1 MSKSTSPKSITIP
14 APKINLEPV
23 MLQAELMEQAHSEN
37 SLLLVA
43 KLIACGKA
51 CSPIVQDANRKS
63 AHSLFTQSLGNELI
77 TRKKHTFDAKGRVTV
92 SKTELAFAAS
102 TAGGYKSKW
111 SKIIVFA
118 SNGFDFTPCNGMKLA
133 EVYAYINGL
142 DNVPFW
148 SKKAKGRHTAT
159 SAKVNEKQHGTLGQ
173 AVTEAVYH
181 ATSKPEQFVKAM
193 PHSTQILLAI
203 ATLKALSIP
212 IPKLLSIALK
222 GQKVTAKV

>member
-1 MSKSTSPKSITIP
+1 MSKSITPKSIAIP

-23 MLQAELMEQAHSEN
+23 MLQAELMEQTHSEN

-148 SKKAKGRHTAT
+148 SKKAKGRHT
-159 SAKVNEKQHGTLGQ
+159 KEEPKHGTLGQ
-173 AVTEAVYH
+173 SVVEAVYH
-181 ATSKPEQFVKAM
+181 ATSKPDAFVKAM

-212 IPKLLSIALK
+212 IPKLLGAALK
-222 GQKVTAKV
+222 AEKVSEKV